1 MQARAVLSH
10 DPRLGKF
17 QIRNLQL
24 ACFWLMFA
32 LISALGAYLTHARL
46 WDFIGGGLFILSL
59 QQAVAAYEG
68 VKFNQGVI
76 TIPTPIISWFP
87 FVVFGETHIP
97 RSEFI
102 NVMSLGKILGQ
113 EIIGFPTFLNDFC
126 IALADKKKRLLFC
139 DGVAAINVDT
149 LIYRKER

>member
-10 DPRLGKF
+10 DPRLEKF

-32 LISALGAYLTHARL
+32 LISALGAYLTH
-46 WDFIGGGLFILSL
+46 
-59 QQAVAAYEG
+59 
-68 VKFNQGVI
+68 
-76 TIPTPIISWFP
+76 WFP

-139 DGVAAINVDT
+139 DGVAAINADT

>member
-1 MQARAVLSH
+1 MRVRAILSH
-10 DPRLGKF
+10 DPRLEKF
-17 QIRNLQL
+17 QIRNPQL
-24 ACFWLMFA
+24 AWFWVIWGL
-32 LISALGAYLTHARL
+32 LSAGSVYLTQSRLGA
-46 WDFIGGGLFILSL
+46 FIGGGFFILSL
-59 QQAVAAYEG
+59 QQALAAYHG
-68 VKFNQGVI
+68 VKFNQEVI

-126 IALADKKKRLLFC
+126 VALADKKKRLLFC
-139 DGVAAINVDT
+139 DGVAAISADT